1 MMKYIYYIIGLIL
14 IILGFLAFSLIGLLN
29 EYTWMNLTYHLIVS
43 FLGFLFISIG
53 IISMIIFLR
62 QKEKISI
69 NK

>member
-1 MMKYIYYIIGLIL
+1 MMKYIYYIIGVIL

-29 EYTWMNLTYHLIVS
+29 EYTWMNQTYHLIVS
-43 FLGFLFISIG
+43 FLGLLFICIG